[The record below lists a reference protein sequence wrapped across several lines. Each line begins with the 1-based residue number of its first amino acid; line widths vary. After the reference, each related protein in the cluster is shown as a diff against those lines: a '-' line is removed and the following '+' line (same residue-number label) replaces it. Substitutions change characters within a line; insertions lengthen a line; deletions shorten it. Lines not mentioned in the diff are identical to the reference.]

1 MPSFGGSGDYWGIAL
16 AYAKRF
22 TAASAVAVAVVL
34 TAAHGANAAPNPA
47 PGTSAAR
54 PDQAEAERLTKFLD
68 AEYQAD
74 LLSSPQQATLM
85 GSKEGEDR
93 LNDYSEAEELKRLEW
108 RRGSVARMKAQF
120 PRAPLPLEARISY
133 DIWAQELEAAEL
145 AYKFRRYDYPL
156 GAGAAHSGIP
166 NFLISSHLVE
176 TPADVAAYNS
186 RVKAIG
192 TALDQVRQRVADA
205 AAQGIRMP
213 RFQYDRVIAESRK
226 LISGQPF
233 EATGPDSPLWADAK
247 AKVGR
252 LQAAGKVTPDQ
263 AQQLLEGTKA
273 ALLTGM
279 KPGYERLI
287 AWLQGDLGNA
297 PSGKVGAVTLPNGL
311 AWYAAALKLQ
321 TTTDLTAD
329 QIHELGL
336 KEVKR
341 ILGEMDA
348 LAQKAGFKDAQA
360 YYAELQRLDPPQ
372 PYNDANRAEVLKYS
386 NDLVANN
393 RAHLSAM
400 FYNLPQ
406 YPIEVIREPSFS
418 EVAGGA
424 AHTAGASP
432 DGKRPGRV
440 YLHMLGKT
448 PFRASLPDLMCHE
461 GIPGHAMQGDVRVR
475 MQGVPKFR
483 LAARNAAYNEGWGLY
498 SELLCKEMGV
508 YPDIASDFMRLDG
521 ELFRAARLVTD
532 TGLHAKGWTEAQAE
546 DYLQTVAHRS
556 EDTARSETRRYI
568 VGPGQAT
575 AYKIGMIRIMQL
587 RDQASKA
594 LGPKF
599 DLKAFND
606 MVIASGSL
614 PLSVLDMRVN
624 EWIAEQKARQG

>member
-1 MPSFGGSGDYWGIAL
+1 MKLLVLNQLAAASVTAL
-16 AYAKRF
+16 L
-22 TAASAVAVAVVL
+22 AASASPVM
-34 TAAHGANAAPNPA
+34 AAPELAHRIP
-47 PGTSAAR
+47 AAR
-54 PDQAEAERLTKFLD
+54 SDTAEAERLNAFLD
-68 AEYQAD
+68 GEYQAN
-74 LLSSPQQATLM
+74 LLSSPQQATSM
-85 GSKEGEDR
+85 GSKVGQDK
-93 LNDYSEAEELKRLEW
+93 LNDLSEAEELRRLEW
-108 RRGSVARMKAQF
+108 RRGSVAKMKAQF
-120 PRAPLPLEARISY
+120 PRATLPLEARISY
-133 DIWAQELEAAEL
+133 DIWVQELDAAEL
-145 AYKFRRYDYPL
+145 AYRFRRYDYVL
-156 GAGAAHSGIP
+156 SGVHSALP
-166 NFLISSHLVE
+166 NFLISSHLVD
-176 TPADVAAYNS
+176 TASDMDAYNARVAAI
-186 RVKAIG
+186 A
-192 TALDQVRQRVADA
+192 TALDQATARAKDSAV
-205 AAQGIRMP
+205 QGIRMP
-213 RFQYDRVIAESRK
+213 RFQYERVIAESRK
-226 LISGQPF
+226 VISGQPF
-233 EATGPDSPLWADAK
+233 DATGPDSPLWADAK

-263 AQQLLEGTKA
+263 AQKLLDGAKTA
-273 ALLTGM
+273 MLTGM

-287 AWLQGDLGNA
+287 GWLQGDLPSA

-329 QIHELGL
+329 QIHQLGL

-341 ILGEMDA
+341 ITGEMDA
-348 LAQKAGFKDAQA
+348 LAQKAGFKDSQA

-372 PYNDANRAEVLKYS
+372 PYNDQNRTEILRYS

-393 RAHLSAM
+393 RAHLGAM
-400 FYNLPQ
+400 FYQLPQ

-424 AHTAGASP
+424 AHTNGAGP

-440 YLHMLGKT
+440 YLHMLGRT
-448 PFRASLPDLMCHE
+448 PLRASLPDLMCHE
-461 GIPGHAMQGDVRVR
+461 GIPGHAMQGDIRVR
-475 MQGVPKFR
+475 MKDVPKFR

-532 TGLHAKGWTEAQAE
+532 TGIHAKSWTEDQAQ
-546 DYLQTVAHRS
+546 DYLKTVAHRS

-575 AYKIGMIRIMQL
+575 AYKIGMIRILQL
-587 RDQASKA
+587 RDEASKA

-599 DLKAFND
+599 DIKAFND

-614 PLSVLDMRVN
+614 PLSVLDMRVH
-624 EWIAEQKARQG
+624 EWIAERKAG